1 MPAKTVTTQASTPFF
16 CRPLVWGV
24 AWFAAWIGARVVL
37 ESPSV
42 PTWARIA
49 AALAP
54 TPIAAAALLT
64 IIRGARELDEL
75 ERRIQLEA
83 LAFAFVI
90 AVLLLMTLG
99 LMELAITLNRDDW
112 SYRHV
117 WAMLPTLYF
126 GGLVFARKRYS

>member
-1 MPAKTVTTQASTPFF
+1 MSAKTAATTAPLLT
-16 CRPLVWGV
+16 RPLVWAG
-24 AWFAAWIGARVVL
+24 AWFAAWLVARAVL
-37 ESPSV
+37 ESDSV
-42 PTWARIA
+42 PTWGRVV

-54 TPIAAAALLT
+54 TPLAGAALLT
-64 IIRGARELDEL
+64 IVRGARELDEL

-83 LAFAFVI
+83 LATAFVL

-117 WAMLPTLYF
+117 WAMLPMLYF
-126 GGLVFARKRYS
+126 LGLSLARRRYA

>member
-1 MPAKTVTTQASTPFF
+1 MSAKSVATPTPLLA
-16 CRPLVWGV
+16 RPLLWGAAWLL
-24 AWFAAWIGARVVL
+24 AWFGARIAL
-37 ESPSV
+37 ESTSV
-42 PTWARIA
+42 PTWARVA

-54 TPIAAAALLT
+54 TPIAGMALLT

-75 ERRIQLEA
+75 EQRIQLEA
-83 LAFAFVI
+83 LAFAFVL

-117 WAMLPTLYF
+117 WAMLPMLYF
-126 GGLVFARKRYS
+126 AGLAFARRRYA

>member
-1 MPAKTVTTQASTPFF
+1 MPAKSVATQTPLLA
-16 CRPLVWGV
+16 RPMLWGATWFV
-24 AWFAAWIGARVVL
+24 AWLGARMVL
-37 ESPSV
+37 ESASV
-42 PTWARIA
+42 PTWGRVM

-54 TPIAAAALLT
+54 APIAGAALYT

-75 ERRIQLEA
+75 EQRIQLEA
-83 LAFAFVI
+83 LAFAFVL

-117 WAMLPTLYF
+117 WAMLPMLYF
-126 GGLVFARKRYS
+126 AGLALARRRYA